1 MSKIVDI
8 AQKTQRYT
16 VVKYS
21 KNTLYGLRN
30 NIKLS
35 DLLYKQMVLRALDYD
50 ESFGVLTEKERSVL
64 LSEVALPLNGSSR
77 CLTC

>member
-1 MSKIVDI
+1 MSKLIDI
-8 AQKTQRYT
+8 AEKVQRYS

-30 NIKLS
+30 NIRLS
-35 DLLYKQMVLRALDYD
+35 DLLYKQMVLRALEYDY
-50 ESFGVLTEKERSVL
+50 SFSVLSEKERGVL
-64 LSEVALPLNGSSR
+64 MSEISLPLNGSSR